1 MTTMEL
7 VHGHLHFASRSI
19 NPAKK
24 PVNFFHRGSRFG
36 LKGPTPFHKAP
47 QIVRDMVRPIWSKGA
62 LSLAD
67 PRMDDL
73 SITRDVGKGWSFRD
87 TFEYQQCE

>member
-1 MTTMEL
+1 MTTMEC
-7 VHGHLHFASRSI
+7 LHFASRSI
-19 NPAKK
+19 NLAKK
-24 PVNFFHRGSRFG
+24 PVNFFHRGSPFG
-36 LKGPTPFHKAP
+36 RKGPTPFHKAP

-62 LSLAD
+62 PSLAD

-73 SITRDVGKGWSFRD
+73 GITRDVGKGWSLCD